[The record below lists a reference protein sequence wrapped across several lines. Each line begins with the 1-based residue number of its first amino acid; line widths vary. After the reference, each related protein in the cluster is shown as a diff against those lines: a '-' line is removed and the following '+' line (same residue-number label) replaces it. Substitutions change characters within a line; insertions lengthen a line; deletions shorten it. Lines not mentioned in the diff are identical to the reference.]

1 MKTKLL
7 KNTCK
12 ALVCFTLILSLT
24 ACGNSNNIS
33 KSKKPVTAHNAFNS
47 ESVWFE
53 FNNKGIVDKEEEI
66 IHIFSFDGKGKVTV
80 YNSNGLKFAGLKG
93 LKKDDVIKLAKEQ
106 DKANFESKKEET
118 IKDFQHEIN
127 DRKENYDKLK
137 SEYDN
142 KTYNTGLPRIRDGLP
157 IYPVLSDTQI
167 IAEHEDKLR
176 KWYEAQLKIDKTKLD
191 MLDILKNKVD
201 AIEYKEPQPIEFS
214 LSGKTDKS
222 GNALESETIKLTS
235 YKYFEGASYINNE
248 LKPKFNTLLN
258 PDANHDE
265 EILKLDSKDL
275 LKSLEESAKKANP
288 KFTWDMLGYFPSK
301 TDIDLVPA
309 NIDAQPVYDMYF
321 RGYVNLMIQVDKE
334 QAGFVL
340 DTVDTKGIDIDKK

>member
-7 KNTCK
+7 KSTCK
-12 ALVCFTLILSLT
+12 ALACFILILSLA

-33 KSKKPVTAHNAFNS
+33 KTKNPVTAHDAFNS

-53 FNNKGIVDKEEEI
+53 FSNKGIVDKEEEI
-66 IHIFSFDGKGKVTV
+66 SHILSFDGKGKVTV
-80 YNSNGLKFAGLKG
+80 YNSNDLKFAGLKG

-106 DKANFESKKEET
+106 DKANFDSKKEEA

-127 DRKENYDKLK
+127 DLKENYDKLK

-142 KTYNTGLPRIRDGLP
+142 KTYTTERNYSTPISRD
-157 IYPVLSDTQI
+157 
-167 IAEHEDKLR
+167 EDKLR
-176 KWYEAQLKIDKTKLD
+176 QLYEEKLKYAKARLD
-191 MLDILKNKVD
+191 LLDILKNKVD
-201 AIEYKEPQPIEFS
+201 AIEYKEPQPVEFS

-222 GNALESETIKLTS
+222 GNALKSETIKFKS
-235 YKYFEGASYINNE
+235 CEYFKGSIAVHSGIGSLPE
-248 LKPKFNTLLN
+248 
-258 PDANHDE
+258 E
-265 EILKLDSKDL
+265 EIIKLDSKDL
-275 LKSLEESAKKANP
+275 LKTLEESAKTVEP
-288 KFTWDMLGYFPSK
+288 KFTWDMLGYSPSEI
-301 TDIDLVPA
+301 DINLEPA

-321 RGYVNLMIQVDKE
+321 RGYVDLMTQVDKE

>member
-12 ALVCFTLILSLT
+12 ALACFTLILLLA

-33 KSKKPVTAHNAFNS
+33 KTKNPVTAHNAFNS

-53 FNNKGIVDKEEEI
+53 FNNKGIVDKEKEI
-66 IHIFSFDGKGKVTV
+66 SHIFSFDGKGKVTV
-80 YNSNGLKFAGLKG
+80 YNSNDLKFAGLKG

-106 DKANFESKKEET
+106 DKANFDSKKEKV
-118 IKDFQHEIN
+118 IKNIQDDIN
-127 DRKENYDKLK
+127 KSKKNYDRLK

-142 KTYNTGLPRIRDGLP
+142 KTYTTERNYSTPISRD
-157 IYPVLSDTQI
+157 
-167 IAEHEDKLR
+167 ENKLR
-176 KWYEAQLKIDKTKLD
+176 QLYEEKIKHEKTRLD
-191 MLDILKNKVD
+191 LLDILKNKVD
-201 AIEYKEPQPIEFS
+201 AIEYKEPQPVEFS

-222 GNALESETIKLTS
+222 GNALKSETIKFTS
-235 YKYFEGASYINNE
+235 CEYFLGAGYLGCGINSSSS
-248 LKPKFNTLLN
+248 
-258 PDANHDE
+258 E

-288 KFTWDMLGYFPSK
+288 KFTWDMLGYSSSERN
-301 TDIDLVPA
+301 INLVPA
-309 NIDAQPVYDMYF
+309 YINAQPVYDMYF
-321 RGYVNLMIQVDKE
+321 RGYVDLMTQVDKE

>member
-12 ALVCFTLILSLT
+12 ALGCFTLILSLT

-33 KSKKPVTAHNAFNS
+33 KSKEPVTAHNAFNS

-53 FNNKGIVDKEEEI
+53 FSNKGIVDKEEGI
-66 IHIFSFDGKGKVTV
+66 SHIFSFDGKGKVTV
-80 YNSNGLKFAGLKG
+80 YNSNDLKFAGLKG

-106 DKANFESKKEET
+106 DKANFDSEKEKA
-118 IKDFQHEIN
+118 IKDFQDEIN
-127 DRKENYDKLK
+127 NRKENYDRLK

-142 KTYNTGLPRIRDGLP
+142 KTYTTQRNSMSPIRDEG
-157 IYPVLSDTQI
+157 
-167 IAEHEDKLR
+167 ELR
-176 KWYEAQLKIDKTKLD
+176 QWYEKELKYAKAKLD
-191 MLDILKNKVD
+191 LLDILKNKVD
-201 AIEYKEPQPIEFS
+201 AIEYKEPQPVEFS

-222 GNALESETIKLTS
+222 GNALESERIKFTS
-235 YKYFEGASYINNE
+235 YEYFRESIYVRNSSGIGS
-248 LKPKFNTLLN
+248 LSK
-258 PDANHDE
+258 E

-275 LKSLEESAKKANP
+275 LKTLEESAKKANP
-288 KFTWDMLGYFPSK
+288 KFTWDMLGYSPSK
-301 TDIDLVPA
+301 IDIYLEPA

-321 RGYVNLMIQVDKE
+321 RGYVDLMTQVDKE

-340 DTVDTKGIDIDKK
+340 DTVDTKGIDIDK

>member
-7 KNTCK
+7 KNICK
-12 ALVCFTLILSLT
+12 ALACFTLILSLA
-24 ACGNSNNIS
+24 ACGNSNDIS
-33 KSKKPVTAHNAFNS
+33 KSKEPVTAHNAFNS

-53 FNNKGIVDKEEEI
+53 FSNKGIVDKDEKI
-66 IHIFSFDGKGKVTV
+66 RHIFSFDGKGKVTV
-80 YNSNGLKFAGLKG
+80 YNSNDLKFAGLKG
-93 LKKDDVIKLAKEQ
+93 LKKDDVVKLAKEQ
-106 DKANFESKKEET
+106 DKANFDSKKEEV

-142 KTYNTGLPRIRDGLP
+142 KTYNTRIPEIRDGLP
-157 IYPVLSDTQI
+157 IYPVLSDAQI

-176 KWYEAQLKIDKTKLD
+176 RWYEAQLKIDKTKLD
-191 MLDILKNKVD
+191 LLDILKNKVD
-201 AIEYKEPQPIEFS
+201 AIEYKGPQPVEFS

-222 GNALESETIKLTS
+222 GNALESETIKFAS
-235 YKYFEGASYINNE
+235 YEYFRGASSINDE
-248 LKPKFNTLLN
+248 LKPKFNTVLN

-275 LKSLEESAKKANP
+275 LKSLEESAKKADP
-288 KFTWDMLGYFPSK
+288 KFTWDMLGYSPSK
-301 TDIDLVPA
+301 IDIDLVPA

-321 RGYVNLMIQVDKE
+321 GGYVNLMTQVDKE